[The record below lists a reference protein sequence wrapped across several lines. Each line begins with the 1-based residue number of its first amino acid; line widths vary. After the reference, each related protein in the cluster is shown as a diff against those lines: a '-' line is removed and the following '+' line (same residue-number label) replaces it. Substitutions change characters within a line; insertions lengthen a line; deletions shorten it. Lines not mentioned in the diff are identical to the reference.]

1 MLEHI
6 KIIDGNILLWIQEHI
21 RNPYLTPFMKR
32 ISMLGNAGMIWV
44 LIVLILLLWKSKREV
59 GILVLTSI
67 LINVVINNFFLKNI
81 VARTRPYERIPEI
94 KLLLHKAVDYS
105 FPSGHSSCSFAAAVV
120 MFLCLPRRWGIPALI
135 LATLIALS
143 RLYVGIHYPTDV
155 AFGIMSGSLIGYMV
169 GGYGKN
175 KFLQKGHMA

>member
-67 LINVVINNFFLKNI
+67 LINVVINNFF
-81 VARTRPYERIPEI
+81 
-94 KLLLHKAVDYS
+94 
-105 FPSGHSSCSFAAAVV
+105 
-120 MFLCLPRRWGIPALI
+120 
-135 LATLIALS
+135 
-143 RLYVGIHYPTDV
+143 
-155 AFGIMSGSLIGYMV
+155 
-169 GGYGKN
+169 
-175 KFLQKGHMA
+175 